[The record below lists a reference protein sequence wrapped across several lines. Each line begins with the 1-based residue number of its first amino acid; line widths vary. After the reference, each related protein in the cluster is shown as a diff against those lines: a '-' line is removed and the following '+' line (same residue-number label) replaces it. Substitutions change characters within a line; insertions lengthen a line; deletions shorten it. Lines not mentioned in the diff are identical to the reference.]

1 MIKLTDIIPLFDKD
15 KNLKSRI
22 LDYGG
27 TFTMLFLLSNG
38 ILRIILLSSHISTI
52 CITVLFQAKSFAKR
66 SKSPNFLELFWL
78 PPRNTNSL
86 FYFALGSN
94 RVFLWGWWHLHDVNQ
109 SWDNFIFN
117 LELVLFDS
125 FLNMLNNKVNVI
137 WNDLFHC
144 SFSLYLKATF
154 CEKLGIVC
162 KKLWILCPKGCSL
175 CNLPRSFLDLLS
187 KIDSE
192 FSPLYPVLELN
203 A

>member
-38 ILRIILLSSHISTI
+38 ILRIILLLSHISTL

-66 SKSPNFLELFWL
+66 FKSPNFLELFWL

-94 RVFLWGWWHLHDVNQ
+94 RVFL
-109 SWDNFIFN
+109 
-117 LELVLFDS
+117 
-125 FLNMLNNKVNVI
+125 
-137 WNDLFHC
+137 
-144 SFSLYLKATF
+144 
-154 CEKLGIVC
+154 
-162 KKLWILCPKGCSL
+162 
-175 CNLPRSFLDLLS
+175 
-187 KIDSE
+187 
-192 FSPLYPVLELN
+192 
-203 A
+203 